1 MSNESF
7 FAVVVTSLIALFF
20 GFLVAFSGYRFF
32 LFLLPIWGFF
42 AGFGFGAQS
51 IQALLGDAFLA
62 TVTGWV
68 VGFVVGVIFAVL
80 SYLFWYFG
88 VALLAGSL
96 GYTLGVSLMLAIG
109 IDFGFLDW
117 IVGAILAVI
126 FAIGAIVLNIQKW
139 IVIIATA
146 LLGAGIIV
154 GTILYVFGGLPPVAN
169 PVRYVLQS
177 SPLWLILFLAIA
189 IFGLAA
195 QYATTRRWEIQTYDR
210 LSEVTGAQ

>member
-20 GFLVAFSGYRFF
+20 GVLGAFSGYRFF

-51 IQALLGDAFLA
+51 IQAILGDAFLA

-68 VGFVVGVIFAVL
+68 VCFVIGVIFAVL

-96 GYTLGVSLMLAIG
+96 GYSLGVSAMLALG

-146 LLGAGIIV
+146 LLGSGIIV

-177 SPLWLILFLAIA
+177 SPLWLILFLVVALVGI
-189 IFGLAA
+189 AA
-195 QYATTRRWEIQTYDR
+195 QIASTRHWEIQTYDR
-210 LSEVTGAQ
+210 LSEMTA